1 LVLIVGLG
9 LGLGGSIFG
18 FWNYVV
24 IFLFSII
31 SYKEL
36 NTSTIWFFFSC
47 YKIQKIK
54 VEFYTNYE

>member
-1 LVLIVGLG
+1 MNGVSFLVLIV
-9 LGLGGSIFG
+9 GLGGSIFG

-36 NTSTIWFFFSC
+36 NTSTI
-47 YKIQKIK
+47 
-54 VEFYTNYE
+54 

>member
-1 LVLIVGLG
+1 MNGVSFLVLIVG

-36 NTSTIWFFFSC
+36 NTSTI
-47 YKIQKIK
+47 
-54 VEFYTNYE
+54 